1 MTSILTSI
9 TETLLIVVVLVDL
22 FVLAASRL
30 SALIRIVALQGIV
43 LGIVPLVAD
52 PADLTVRSVLL
63 ALLSLVLKGF
73 VFPILLF
80 RATRQDAVRREVQP
94 YVGYSLS
101 LLTGAVIIGACFIAG
116 ARLPLPFPA
125 ISTLLVPV
133 ALSTAIIG
141 LFVIVSRRKATTQ
154 VLGYLVLEN
163 GIFVFGLTLTGK
175 MPWLVEMGVLLDVF
189 IGVFVMGIA
198 LHHIH
203 REFDSIDVGLL
214 TSLRDMP

>member
-1 MTSILTSI
+1 MTQI
-9 TETLLIVVVLVDL
+9 TEMLLILVVLVDL

-30 SALIRIVALQGIV
+30 GALIRIVALQGFV
-43 LGIVPLVAD
+43 LGVIPLVAD
-52 PADLTVRSVLL
+52 PADLTLRSVVL
-63 ALLSLVLKGF
+63 ALVSLGLKGF

-80 RATRQDAVRREVQP
+80 RATRQEAVRREVQP

-101 LLTGAVIIGACFIAG
+101 LLIGAVMIGGCFVAG
-116 ARLPLPFPA
+116 SRLPLPFPA

-133 ALSTAIIG
+133 ALSTVIIG
-141 LFVIVSRRKATTQ
+141 LFLIVSRRKAATQ

-163 GIFVFGLTLTGK
+163 GIFVFGLTLAGR

-198 LHHIH
+198 LRHIH
-203 REFDSIDVGLL
+203 REFDSIDAGLL
-214 TSLRDMP
+214 TSLRDAP

>member
-1 MTSILTSI
+1 MTQLT
-9 TETLLIVVVLVDL
+9 ELLLIFVVLVDL
-22 FVLAASRL
+22 FALASSRL
-30 SALIRIVALQGIV
+30 SALIRIVALQGVV
-43 LGIVPLVAD
+43 LGIIPLVAD
-52 PADLTVRSVLL
+52 PSELTARAAFL
-63 ALLSLVLKGF
+63 AVLSLTLKGF

-80 RATRQDAVRREVQP
+80 RATRQEAVRREVAP

-101 LLTGAVIIGACFIAG
+101 LMIGSVIIGGCFIAG
-116 ARLPLPFPA
+116 SRLPLPFPA

-133 ALSTAIIG
+133 ALSTALVG
-141 LFVIVSRRKATTQ
+141 LFLIVSRRKAATQ

-163 GIFVFGLTLTGK
+163 GIFVFGLTLAGK

-203 REFDSIDVGLL
+203 REFDSIDVDRL
-214 TSLRDMP
+214 TSLRDVP

>member
-1 MTSILTSI
+1 VAEI
-9 TETLLIVVVLVDL
+9 TELLLILVVLVDL
-22 FVLAASRL
+22 YALAASRL
-30 SALIRIVALQGIV
+30 GALIRIVALQGIV

-52 PADLTVRSVLL
+52 PAELTLRSALL
-63 ALLSLVLKGF
+63 AVISLVLKGF
-73 VFPILLF
+73 VFPIFLF
-80 RATRQDAVRREVQP
+80 RATREEAVRREVAP

-101 LLTGAVIIGACFIAG
+101 LLIGAVLIGISFIAG

-125 ISTLLVPV
+125 ISPLLVPV
-133 ALSTAIIG
+133 ALSTALIG
-141 LFVIVSRRKATTQ
+141 MFVIVSRRKAATQ

-163 GIFVFGLTLTGK
+163 GIFVFGLTLSGK

-203 REFDSIDVGLL
+203 REFDSIDVDRL
-214 TSLRDMP
+214 TSLRDVP